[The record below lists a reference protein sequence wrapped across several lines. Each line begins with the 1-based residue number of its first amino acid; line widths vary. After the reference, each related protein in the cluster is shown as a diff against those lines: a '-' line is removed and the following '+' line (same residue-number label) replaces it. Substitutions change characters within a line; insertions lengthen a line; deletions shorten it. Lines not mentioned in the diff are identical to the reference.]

1 MIKWKAPFLY
11 AIGLKVIRMGKNNF
25 YCVMA
30 MPETKGVGKLLEKG
44 KQAYLCTFTM
54 KN

>member
-1 MIKWKAPFLY
+1 MEGFGRIK
-11 AIGLKVIRMGKNNF
+11 GKNNF

-30 MPETKGVGKLLEKG
+30 MPETKGAGKLLEKG